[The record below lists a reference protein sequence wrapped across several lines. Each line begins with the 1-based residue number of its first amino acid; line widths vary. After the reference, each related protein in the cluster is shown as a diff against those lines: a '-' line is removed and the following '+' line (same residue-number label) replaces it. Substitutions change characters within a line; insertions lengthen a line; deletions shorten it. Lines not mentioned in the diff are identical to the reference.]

1 MKVVIAGFH
10 DYGLLDQVMEKLI
23 EDSQFY
29 LFYVVC
35 GGTDPCAYSPGLSE
49 KWAKEHGAPVQ
60 YLWAEEQ
67 SVLIKRI
74 ASTADYL
81 VAFRDGSK
89 FVRDLIMGFRAAG
102 KHGTVI

>member
-1 MKVVIAGFH
+1 MKVVIAGFPSY
-10 DYGLLDQVMEKLI
+10 DLLDQVMEKLI

-35 GGTDPCAYSPGLSE
+35 GGTDSRTYSPGLSE
-49 KWAKEHGAPVQ
+49 RWAREHGAPIQ
-60 YLWAEEQ
+60 YIWAEEQ
-67 SVLIKRI
+67 NVLTERI
-74 ASTADYL
+74 VYTADYL

-89 FVRDLIMGFRAAG
+89 FVRDLIMCFRAAG